1 MKIIEDTRTE
11 HKLLKFYIKHCCH
24 PKVSLIIE
32 DGRRVLGLWKN
43 PQGWWTWTLT
53 VFLDHVKIHFR
64 FCLLLT
70 LISYLL
76 KKKKKELPWGT
87 IKWTGP
93 FKTYREM
100 SLEKHIRWWYRQPGR
115 HLHQLDDP
123 RAPPRPSV
131 LSEAS
136 LNTLFAYWRTSHTWE
151 YTVEVSYFF
160 QICQHC
166 SFFFLNI
173 EWHAAAAAPFNWGLP
188 W

>member
-1 MKIIEDTRTE
+1 MEGESWDSERTRRDDVLE
-11 HKLLKFYIKHCCH
+11 HSQCFLIMLKFTSDSASSWPWY
-24 PKVSLIIE
+24 P
-32 DGRRVLGLWKN
+32 
-43 PQGWWTWTLT
+43 T
-53 VFLDHVKIHFR
+53 
-64 FCLLLT
+64 
-70 LISYLL
+70 YL

-93 FKTYREM
+93 FKTYHEM
-100 SLEKHIRWWYRQPGR
+100 SLEKHIRWCYRQPGR